1 MASVPGRGP
10 PRGKLWLFQEHGGGE
25 SGTYTKLLTWVWDR
39 ISAPMGDGR
48 GEKPEAVLLFSH
60 SLALDSAGWRVDAGP
75 REACT
80 SADPGSLSSV
90 T

>member
-10 PRGKLWLFQEHGGGE
+10 PRGKLWLFQERAGSG
-25 SGTYTKLLTWVWDR
+25 SGTYTKLLTCVWDC

-48 GEKPEAVLLFSH
+48 GEKLEAVLLFSH
-60 SLALDSAGWRVDAGP
+60 SLAVDSAEWCVDAGP